1 MLAERALWEGEPK
14 LPVQPGPGVFRM
26 LRCLVTGMEG
36 VGADI
41 WGAGAV
47 KELKRVVEEEV
58 REIVKEWVGG
68 IAGGEKETE
77 KVVQVLFDMLY
88 LQRVIAGGVGL
99 ADGGLEDVVGELVRL
114 AGMDD
119 VTMNRMRKSAA
130 EYWKKS
136 YLLFALLA
144 D

>member
-1 MLAERALWEGEPK
+1 
-14 LPVQPGPGVFRM
+14 
-26 LRCLVTGMEG
+26 MEG